1 MKLNRQQSL
10 AALPTG
16 GVECIIAG
24 AGTGKTRTLIAKV
37 KNIISSGIVSPE
49 QILVLTFSRRAAD
62 EIKERIRHD
71 LGGAADAITA
81 GTFHS
86 FCLSFLKS
94 SGDSYKRTFGYERF
108 PSVIEEEERLRIY
121 RELVVERIDR
131 FLGIPAPVICGI
143 IHSSN
148 HLDTYFSDK
157 LERFGILS
165 EFDEIRN
172 QYNNHKKSDN
182 LIDFEDM
189 IEHTISILK
198 SDESIRNDTHN
209 LYRYIL
215 VDEFQDTSDN
225 NFELLKSLLP
235 DKGGNLFV
243 VGDDWQ
249 SIYGFRKARIEYI
262 VRIRNYFPEAKIIT
276 LSENYR
282 SYREIIKLSNGFI
295 SKNRFRSSKK
305 LVSTRGKGGVIIG
318 VPVSGFEDEAAA
330 INELI
335 KNEKT
340 NEITVLYRNN
350 WQGDLI
356 RNFCLD
362 TIQALPGKDVK
373 FMTMHASKGLEFP
386 TVIIAGICDAIIPDA
401 STDVEE
407 ERRLLYVA
415 ITRAKDTLYIVHHV
429 SKGAK
434 PSLFAEE
441 LGLSIH
447 G

>member
-10 AALPTG
+10 AALPAG
-16 GVECIIAG
+16 GVMCIIAG

-49 QILVLTFSRRAAD
+49 QTLVLTFSRKAAD

-71 LGGAADAITA
+71 LGEGADRLTA

-94 SGDSYKRTFGYERF
+94 SGGSYKETFGYERF
-108 PSVIEEEERLRIY
+108 PAVIEEEERLIIY
-121 RELVVERIDR
+121 RELVAERIDR
-131 FLGIPAPVICGI
+131 FLGIPAHVICGI
-143 IHSSN
+143 IQSS
-148 HLDTYFSDK
+148 HQMDAYFSEK
-157 LERFGILS
+157 LERFGILK

-172 QYNNHKKSDN
+172 RYIDHKKSHN

-189 IEHTISILK
+189 IDHAITILQK
-198 SDESIRNDTHN
+198 DESIRNDMHN

-249 SIYGFRKARIEYI
+249 SIYGFRKSRIEYI
-262 VRIRNYFPEAKIIT
+262 VRIRKYFPESKIIK
-276 LSENYR
+276 LSQNYR
-282 SYREIIKLSNGFI
+282 SYREIIRLSNGFI
-295 SKNRFRSSKK
+295 RRNRFRTSKK
-305 LVSTRGKGGVIIG
+305 LVSTRGRGGVITG
-318 VPVSGFEDEAAA
+318 VPVSGFEDECAV

-335 KNEKT
+335 KSEDT

-350 WQGDLI
+350 WQGNLI
-356 RNFCLD
+356 RDFCQE
-362 TIQALPGKDVK
+362 TIKALPGKKVS
-373 FMTMHASKGLEFP
+373 FMTMHASKGLEFT
-386 TVIIAGICDAIIPDA
+386 TVIIAGICDDIIPDK
-401 STDVEE
+401 STDIEE

-415 ITRAKDTLYIVHHV
+415 ITRAKDKLYIVHHIN
-429 SKGAK
+429 KGAK
-434 PSLFAEE
+434 LSLFAEE
-441 LGLSIH
+441 LGLPRH
-447 G
+447 A